1 MELSDAGHR
10 VHRTV
15 ADHTYYSARPPS
27 NNMVTLELIWRDNKA
42 GDARA
47 DVARQQGMHHTGTG
61 TKVSLKENLRTQMA
75 ILIVQELN

>member
-47 DVARQQGMHHTGTG
+47 DVARHTGTG
-61 TKVSLKENLRTQMA
+61 TKVSLKENLRTEMA

>member
-1 MELSDAGHR
+1 
-10 VHRTV
+10 
-15 ADHTYYSARPPS
+15 
-27 NNMVTLELIWRDNKA
+27 MVTLELIWRDNKA

-47 DVARQQGMHHTGTG
+47 DVARQQGMRHTGTG